1 MADKKAWSLVG
12 EGFDAFVSCPVPEGW
27 SFEIV
32 QGVQVAIPPEGYVKD
47 PFGSGMVYLGVDKK
61 NPEPDDFYW
70 VRQGLPKD
78 YADRLR
84 EESIKRQEDP
94 DFSDPY
100 IEAFRQGAWIRRL
113 SGCWFANGPKGT
125 PTYISGLHYF
135 YMEWCFIAAHGNKG
149 YPSYRSSDRDFFL
162 FIEHINRNPHCFG
175 ALLLTK
181 RREGKALAID
191 TPIPT
196 PGGFVNMGDLKEGDT
211 VFDENGSPCKVTFA
225 TQVMHGRKC
234 YRVTFDDGASV
245 IADAEHQ
252 WAVIDTHKHDW
263 DNYNT
268 IATTEE
274 IKNNIFSIQIGERYF
289 IHVPSVS
296 EERDPLS
303 GAVSGITVH
312 NGRSRIR
319 RFSRIEPINSVPV
332 RCIEVDSPSHLYLA
346 TRDYIVTHNTQKSVA
361 FGLEA
366 VTRSGY
372 GNFGIQ
378 SKTAEDAAKVVF
390 KDSAIRMFA
399 RLPDF
404 FKPVHD
410 DRRLMNISNTLIF
423 KPKQTDVSTFKE
435 NRFLGGWVEH
445 RSSTETAFDGTKL
458 LRYVGDEVFKTQ
470 VGVDVYERWNV
481 VKFCLIVDGKVRGK
495 AMLTSTVEE
504 IEGSTDMYI
513 KVYADS
519 DQRNIDEIGRT
530 RTGLFRFF
538 LPADEARNRDKYG
551 HCDKDKNREEIL
563 LERKAYAG
571 DTMTYNSLVRKEP
584 LTVEEAFRFLSKDS
598 IFDTIKIS
606 DQIDLVAWRQDE
618 LLERGN
624 YVWKTYGEEV
634 LWVPTQ
640 KGRWVRVRNYPHPVV
655 PLSEP
660 DAVNYK
666 TDFQPKGTHRYVC
679 GIDPFSHSRVEGRQK
694 SDGAFYVKRKNDPLD
709 PDHSDMFV
717 LQYLYRTSEVE
728 QFYED
733 VFITLFTYGC
743 LGLIENNKIG
753 MVGYFENERVQ
764 NFLMK
769 IKGQKNYGI
778 AATKRTTQAICE
790 MIEKYIYESIGKVYF
805 VELLKD
811 WANFDIDDTQ
821 EFDAAMASG
830 YTLLADSKILL
841 RKSPDKAL
849 KIIEIGDLL

>member
-1 MADKKAWSLVG
+1 M
-12 EGFDAFVSCPVPEGW
+12 
-27 SFEIV
+27 
-32 QGVQVAIPPEGYVKD
+32 AIPPEGYVKD
-47 PFGSGMVYLGVDKK
+47 PFGKGLVYIGVDKK

-70 VRQGLPKD
+70 IRQGLPKD

-84 EESIKRQEDP
+84 EEEQKRKEDP
-94 DFSDPY
+94 DYSDAS

-113 SGCWFANGPKGT
+113 SGCWFSNGAKGEA
-125 PTYISGLHYF
+125 TYISGLHY
-135 YMEWCFIAAHGNKG
+135 YYLEWCFIAAHGNKG
-149 YPSYRSSDRDFFL
+149 YPSYRKSDRDFFL
-162 FIEHINRNPHCFG
+162 FIEHTNRNPYCFG
-175 ALLLTK
+175 TLLLTK
-181 RREGKALAID
+181 RREGK
-191 TPIPT
+191 
-196 PGGFVNMGDLKEGDT
+196 
-211 VFDENGSPCKVTFA
+211 
-225 TQVMHGRKC
+225 
-234 YRVTFDDGASV
+234 
-245 IADAEHQ
+245 
-252 WAVIDTHKHDW
+252 
-263 DNYNT
+263 
-268 IATTEE
+268 
-274 IKNNIFSIQIGERYF
+274 
-289 IHVPSVS
+289 
-296 EERDPLS
+296 
-303 GAVSGITVH
+303 
-312 NGRSRIR
+312 
-319 RFSRIEPINSVPV
+319 
-332 RCIEVDSPSHLYLA
+332 
-346 TRDYIVTHNTQKSVA
+346 TQKSVA
-361 FGLEA
+361 FGIEA

-399 RLPDF
+399 RLPEF

-410 DRRLMNISNTLIF
+410 DRRLMNISNALTF
-423 KPKQTDVSTFKE
+423 RPKQTDVATFKE
-435 NRFLGGWVEH
+435 GRFLGGWVEH

-481 VKFCLIVDGKVRGK
+481 VKFCLIVDGKIRGK

-513 KVYADS
+513 KMYADS
-519 DQRNIDEIGRT
+519 DQLKIDEIGRT
-530 RTGLFRFF
+530 KTGLFRFF

-598 IFDTIKIS
+598 IFDVIKIS

-618 LLERGN
+618 FLERGN
-624 YVWKTYGEEV
+624 YIWKTYGQDV
-634 LWVPTQ
+634 QWVPTQ
-640 KGRWVRVRNYPHPVV
+640 KGRWVRVRNYPHPVT

-660 DAVNYK
+660 DSINYK

-694 SDGAFYVKRKNDPLD
+694 SDGAFYVKRKNDPMD
-709 PDHSDMFV
+709 PEHSDMFV
-717 LQYLYRTSEVE
+717 LQYIYRTSEVE

-743 LGLIENNKIG
+743 QGLIENNKIG

-764 NFLMK
+764 NYLMK

-778 AATKRTTQAICE
+778 AATKKTTQAMCE
-790 MIEKYIYESIGKVYF
+790 MIEKYIYENIGKVYF
-805 VELLKD
+805 TDLLKD

-841 RKSPDKAL
+841 RKSAEKPL
-849 KIIEIGDLL
+849 KIIEIGDLF

>member
-1 MADKKAWSLVG
+1 MLVG
-12 EGFDAFVSCPVPEGW
+12 EGLDSFVSCPVPDGW
-27 SFEIV
+27 SFEVV

-47 PFGSGMVYLGVDKK
+47 PFSKGLVYIGVDKK

-84 EESIKRQEDP
+84 EESQKRVEDP

-149 YPSYRSSDRDFFL
+149 YPSYRASDRDFFL
-162 FIEHINRNPHCFG
+162 FIEHVNRNPNCFG

-181 RREGKALAID
+181 RREGK
-191 TPIPT
+191 
-196 PGGFVNMGDLKEGDT
+196 
-211 VFDENGSPCKVTFA
+211 
-225 TQVMHGRKC
+225 
-234 YRVTFDDGASV
+234 
-245 IADAEHQ
+245 
-252 WAVIDTHKHDW
+252 
-263 DNYNT
+263 
-268 IATTEE
+268 
-274 IKNNIFSIQIGERYF
+274 
-289 IHVPSVS
+289 
-296 EERDPLS
+296 
-303 GAVSGITVH
+303 
-312 NGRSRIR
+312 
-319 RFSRIEPINSVPV
+319 
-332 RCIEVDSPSHLYLA
+332 
-346 TRDYIVTHNTQKSVA
+346 TQKSVA

-366 VTRSGY
+366 ITRSSY
-372 GNFGIQ
+372 ANFGIQ
-378 SKTAEDAAKVVF
+378 SKTAEDASKVVF

-423 KPKQTDVSTFKE
+423 TPKQTDVATFKD
-435 NRFLGGWVEH
+435 NRFLGGWIEH

-481 VKFCLIVDGKVRGK
+481 VKFCLIVDGKIRGK

-504 IEGSTDMYI
+504 IEGSTDTYI
-513 KVYADS
+513 KVYAES
-519 DQRNIDEIGRT
+519 DQRKIDEIGRT
-530 RTGLFRFF
+530 QTGLFRFF

-551 HCDKDKNREEIL
+551 HCNKETNRQEIL

-571 DTMTYNSLVRKEP
+571 DTITYNSLVRKEP

-624 YVWKTYGEEV
+624 YVWKTYGSEIQ
-634 LWVPTQ
+634 WVPTQ
-640 KGRWVRVRNYPHPVV
+640 KGRWLRVKNYPHPVT

-660 DAVNYK
+660 DNINYK
-666 TDFQPKGTHRYVC
+666 SDFQAKGTHRYVC

-694 SDGAFYVKRKNDPLD
+694 SDGAFYVKRKNDPID
-709 PDHSDMFV
+709 PEHSDMFV
-717 LQYLYRTSEVE
+717 VQYLYRTSEVE

-743 LGLIENNKIG
+743 QGLIENNKIG
-753 MVGYFENERVQ
+753 MVAYFENERVQ
-764 NFLMK
+764 NYLMK

-790 MIEKYIYESIGKVYF
+790 MIEKYIYENIGKVYF
-805 VELLKD
+805 TELLKD

-821 EFDAAMASG
+821 QFDAAMASG

-841 RKSPDKAL
+841 RKSADKAL
-849 KIIEIGDLL
+849 KIIDIGDLF

>member
-1 MADKKAWSLVG
+1 MSEV
-12 EGFDAFVSCPVPEGW
+12 
-27 SFEIV
+27 I

-47 PFGSGMVYLGVDKK
+47 PFGKGLVYIGVDKK

-70 VRQGLPKD
+70 IRQGLPKD

-84 EESIKRQEDP
+84 EEEQKRKEDP
-94 DFSDPY
+94 DYSDAS

-113 SGCWFANGPKGT
+113 SGCWFSNGAKGEA
-125 PTYISGLHYF
+125 TYISGLHY
-135 YMEWCFIAAHGNKG
+135 YYLEWCFIAAHGNKG
-149 YPSYRSSDRDFFL
+149 YPSYRKSDRDFFL
-162 FIEHINRNPHCFG
+162 FIEHTNRNPYCFG
-175 ALLLTK
+175 TLLLTK
-181 RREGKALAID
+181 RREGK
-191 TPIPT
+191 
-196 PGGFVNMGDLKEGDT
+196 
-211 VFDENGSPCKVTFA
+211 
-225 TQVMHGRKC
+225 
-234 YRVTFDDGASV
+234 
-245 IADAEHQ
+245 
-252 WAVIDTHKHDW
+252 
-263 DNYNT
+263 
-268 IATTEE
+268 
-274 IKNNIFSIQIGERYF
+274 
-289 IHVPSVS
+289 
-296 EERDPLS
+296 
-303 GAVSGITVH
+303 
-312 NGRSRIR
+312 
-319 RFSRIEPINSVPV
+319 
-332 RCIEVDSPSHLYLA
+332 
-346 TRDYIVTHNTQKSVA
+346 TQKSVA
-361 FGLEA
+361 FGIEA

-399 RLPDF
+399 RLPEF

-410 DRRLMNISNTLIF
+410 DRRLMNISNALTF
-423 KPKQTDVSTFKE
+423 RPKQTDVATFKE
-435 NRFLGGWVEH
+435 GRFLGGWVEH

-481 VKFCLIVDGKVRGK
+481 VKFCLIVDGKIRGK

-513 KVYADS
+513 KMYADS
-519 DQRNIDEIGRT
+519 DQLKIDEIGRT
-530 RTGLFRFF
+530 KTGLFRFF

-598 IFDTIKIS
+598 IFDVIKIS

-618 LLERGN
+618 FLERGN
-624 YVWKTYGEEV
+624 YIWKTYGQDV
-634 LWVPTQ
+634 QWVPTQ
-640 KGRWVRVRNYPHPVV
+640 KGRWVRVRNYPHPVT

-660 DAVNYK
+660 DSINYK

-694 SDGAFYVKRKNDPLD
+694 SDGAFYVKRKNDPMD
-709 PDHSDMFV
+709 PEHSDMFV
-717 LQYLYRTSEVE
+717 LQYIYRTSEVE

-743 LGLIENNKIG
+743 QGLIENNKIG

-764 NFLMK
+764 NYLMK

-778 AATKRTTQAICE
+778 AATKKTTQAMCE
-790 MIEKYIYESIGKVYF
+790 MIEKYIYENIGKVYF
-805 VELLKD
+805 TDLLKD

-841 RKSPDKAL
+841 RKSAEKPL
-849 KIIEIGDLL
+849 KIIEIGDLF

>member
-1 MADKKAWSLVG
+1 VTDNKPWSLVG
-12 EGFDAFVSCPVPEGW
+12 EGKEAYVCCPVPEGW
-27 SFEIV
+27 SSEVI

-47 PFGSGMVYLGVDKK
+47 PFGKGLVYIGVDKK

-70 VRQGLPKD
+70 IRQGLPKD

-84 EESIKRQEDP
+84 EEEQKRKEDP
-94 DFSDPY
+94 DYSDAS

-113 SGCWFANGPKGT
+113 SGCWFSNGAKGEA
-125 PTYISGLHYF
+125 TYISGLHY
-135 YMEWCFIAAHGNKG
+135 YYLEWCFIAAHGNKG
-149 YPSYRSSDRDFFL
+149 YPSYRKSDRDFFL
-162 FIEHINRNPHCFG
+162 FIEHTNRNPYCFG
-175 ALLLTK
+175 TLLLTK
-181 RREGKALAID
+181 RREGK
-191 TPIPT
+191 
-196 PGGFVNMGDLKEGDT
+196 
-211 VFDENGSPCKVTFA
+211 
-225 TQVMHGRKC
+225 
-234 YRVTFDDGASV
+234 
-245 IADAEHQ
+245 
-252 WAVIDTHKHDW
+252 
-263 DNYNT
+263 
-268 IATTEE
+268 
-274 IKNNIFSIQIGERYF
+274 
-289 IHVPSVS
+289 
-296 EERDPLS
+296 
-303 GAVSGITVH
+303 
-312 NGRSRIR
+312 
-319 RFSRIEPINSVPV
+319 
-332 RCIEVDSPSHLYLA
+332 
-346 TRDYIVTHNTQKSVA
+346 TQKSVA
-361 FGLEA
+361 FGIEA

-399 RLPDF
+399 RLPEF

-410 DRRLMNISNTLIF
+410 DRRLMNISNALTF
-423 KPKQTDVSTFKE
+423 RPKQTDVATFKE
-435 NRFLGGWVEH
+435 GRFLGGWVEH

-481 VKFCLIVDGKVRGK
+481 VKFCLIVDGKIRGK

-513 KVYADS
+513 KMYADS
-519 DQRNIDEIGRT
+519 DQLKIDEIGRT
-530 RTGLFRFF
+530 KTGLFRFF

-598 IFDTIKIS
+598 IFDVIKIS

-618 LLERGN
+618 FLERGN
-624 YVWKTYGEEV
+624 YIWKTYGQDV
-634 LWVPTQ
+634 QWVPTQ
-640 KGRWVRVRNYPHPVV
+640 KGRWVRVRNYPHPVT

-660 DAVNYK
+660 DSINYK

-694 SDGAFYVKRKNDPLD
+694 SDGAFYVKRKNDPMD
-709 PDHSDMFV
+709 PEHSDMFV
-717 LQYLYRTSEVE
+717 LQYIYRTSEVE

-743 LGLIENNKIG
+743 QGLIENNKIG

-764 NFLMK
+764 NYLMK

-778 AATKRTTQAICE
+778 AATKKTTQAMCE
-790 MIEKYIYESIGKVYF
+790 MIEKYIYENIGKVYF
-805 VELLKD
+805 TDLLKD

-841 RKSPDKAL
+841 RKSAEKPL
-849 KIIEIGDLL
+849 KIIEIGDLF